1 MDGDTSNTTLL
12 LQRLTGGDREAYD
25 ALFGIIYEDLRRRA
39 RHFLRDGSATLS
51 TTALV
56 HETYLSLA
64 AAELTVSDRAHFFR
78 LAARAMRNIL
88 IDAERRRNAAK
99 RGDGQAA
106 ITLGTDLP
114 AADSGLDLLALNEA
128 LDGLGR
134 AEPRLA
140 RVVELHFFAGLEFID
155 IAELLELSVRTVG
168 RDWRSARALLQMHMD
183 DAAGVAG
190 ST

>member
-1 MDGDTSNTTLL
+1 MGGDTSNTTLL
-12 LQRLTGGDREAYD
+12 LQRLTGGDRDAYD

-39 RHFLRDGSATLS
+39 RHLLRDGSATLS

-56 HETYLSLA
+56 HETYLNLA

-88 IDAERRRNAAK
+88 IDAARRRNAAK